1 MCRRVC
7 HPAAAARRTE
17 TAALARE
24 GDEAVVATGIA
35 VHTQESMRE
44 HAAAKEPAKLL
55 LDEARSRLLSV
66 CGAREE
72 AFELL
77 AHDLMKES
85 LLRFKALVLGHEIP
99 DRDRVG
105 ESTAGEARADRLA
118 WHRSDTTC
126 A

>member
-1 MCRRVC
+1 
-7 HPAAAARRTE
+7 
-17 TAALARE
+17 
-24 GDEAVVATGIA
+24 
-35 VHTQESMRE
+35 MRE

-55 LDEARSRLLSV
+55 LDEARSGLLSV

-85 LLRFKALVLGHEIP
+85 LLRFTALVLGHEIA

-105 ESTAGEARADRLA
+105 ESTEEEARADRPA
-118 WHRSDTTC
+118 WHRSDSTC